1 MGRCKSGI
9 FQELQ
14 TCNVQEWRPAM
25 AINFSKEDK
34 EKMEHD
40 KSEIYTKRTDESYAE
55 YVKNLKGRKKG
66 RYFADYY
73 LKFVIAA
80 VIVVAGLIYFV
91 RDAVVTKPSAVLS
104 IAIEG
109 DAIEDEN
116 LVKFA
121 EIIEDE
127 LNLDTEHEKVNVFIA
142 TGDKQLQTFLY
153 TGQVDIIISTEEKF
167 QKWAEAGYFFEPGST
182 EELSFYNGFPEDQKF
197 YSHYISSEDI
207 RNSEQITDAEPSDKK
222 LYNYG
227 IYLTGTDKYAKELG
241 GLVPEPVAGV
251 SASSKN
257 IDYAVSFLKY
267 MTSK

>member
-1 MGRCKSGI
+1 M
-9 FQELQ
+9 
-14 TCNVQEWRPAM
+14 
-25 AINFSKEDK
+25 
-34 EKMEHD
+34 
-40 KSEIYTKRTDESYAE
+40 
-55 YVKNLKGRKKG
+55 
-66 RYFADYY
+66 
-73 LKFVIAA
+73 
-80 VIVVAGLIYFV
+80 
-91 RDAVVTKPSAVLS
+91 
-104 IAIEG
+104 
-109 DAIEDEN
+109 
-116 LVKFA
+116 
-121 EIIEDE
+121 
-127 LNLDTEHEKVNVFIA
+127 
-142 TGDKQLQTFLY
+142 
-153 TGQVDIIISTEEKF
+153 DIIISTEEKF

-207 RNSEQITDAEPSDKK
+207 RNSEQIADAEPSDKK